1 MTEQMQFDDSFFAYF
16 ALPEINYKIDLFL
29 HTVLGTQPRFNERK
43 NLIKA
48 IIESLLYCHNTF

>member
-43 NLIKA
+43 KLKKP
-48 IIESLLYCHNTF
+48 

>member
-43 NLIKA
+43 KA